1 MRFEDKT
8 TCQPLP
14 LNKPTIMQAQIGE
27 GGNPFGN
34 IPQEIELCFENSTML
49 LPREDQVTLKSGE
62 KSERQDRGKA
72 PRRAVKMG
80 SNFSNRKD
88 IISMKRLKLQLLEI
102 LLPETPQTE
111 CEGPQFCKVV
121 PEPSP
126 EPGDTEESR
135 EHAKFKSV
143 EEAGRRMY
151 MAIAGHRTPQHRHV
165 ENHHGESYWM
175 TRDTDPEKLL
185 SQEQLDLQE
194 AMDASKLSF
203 LDREFQAAADPD
215 TT

>member
-14 LNKPTIMQAQIGE
+14 LNKPTSMQAQIHE

-34 IPQEIELCFENSTML
+34 IPQEIELCFEKSTML
-49 LPREDQVTLKSGE
+49 LPREDQLTLKPGE

-72 PRRAVKMG
+72 PLRAVKMG

-88 IISMKRLKLQLLEI
+88 IISMKRLKLQLLEM

-185 SQEQLDLQE
+185 SH
-194 AMDASKLSF
+194 
-203 LDREFQAAADPD
+203 
-215 TT
+215 